1 MSQQTLSRFFT
12 VRKKSETIKEKTSLQ
27 DEQKPP
33 NLASIEKL
41 QSFACN
47 SPKPARK
54 DDAKET
60 KSLNK
65 KRDNISSKKRQS
77 AGSKNEST
85 ANKKVKLLTDF
96 EQQIMDFKL
105 DHLDKLL
112 FIQSGYRYKFFGE
125 DAKIASKILNIKLT
139 EGKFSFDLNNPS
151 KNDHL
156 YSTFA
161 QASVPIE
168 RLLVHVRRLIVRGYK
183 VGVVNQIETAA
194 IRAETKSRSKVFDRF
209 LSHVYSAGTFISDE
223 DLEKNVTGK
232 SIVCINESTD
242 GHLSL
247 VSVNVYFTDVVYDE
261 FTDDFTRYKLESRLH
276 HLEPI
281 EIITIGETSK
291 ETLTCIN
298 NFRNYNDSNT
308 SNVAHLKADIPNRTF
323 SELLAYAKAELEDN
337 DEVFSF
343 FMTLG
348 KPLLECFTKLLEYLK
363 EFKLTSVFEFL
374 NNYKKFSDVNKCTI
388 LDASVLKNLE
398 IFNNNTTGSERGS
411 LFAMLDNTFTKFG
424 QRMLKYW
431 LQRPLVDKISIIE
444 RHDAVESLMGRM
456 SGLQIERLKNVLKA
470 CPDLE
475 LILSRIHYERS
486 NRKEVYL
493 FLKKINEILAVFKN
507 MNDALI
513 SLDALGST
521 LLSSNFETLKSLSQ
535 KELLDME
542 ELLSMINSPSAIDS
556 KSPEHITNYFN
567 SSFFNYRQIEKQNS
581 EIEHI
586 NELLEEELD
595 NIKTLTKNKD
605 LQFMKVNNE
614 PFLIQI
620 RKSNVKHVPSDWI
633 RISATLNCVRYRSP
647 ETVNLYKKLKYHEDV
662 LKLTCDKLFLEFTS
676 RINTYHPHITKLIH
690 KLGEFD
696 ALMSLVSA
704 ALNYDYT
711 KPKVVDVP
719 TIQLNNARNPITEQL
734 LKERP
739 AYASYESSSSQSD
752 YTRASSYIEN
762 SFTLQKNFHDVSR
775 IALITGPNM
784 GGKSSFMRQVGLIVV
799 MSQVGSFIPCDE
811 NTILGIF
818 ANICIRLGSNDDIF
832 AGKSTFQ
839 VELMECHQILQT
851 CVESGADPTFPRT
864 GKPGNS
870 LILMDELGRGTS
882 TVDGCSIAWS
892 VLDYFVNHMLNNVL
906 VLFVTHFKELEAF
919 ESISSGIV
927 KNYHM
932 GYRISHTDGKDDAVN
947 TDVLFTYKLTAGP
960 SSGSYGLYCAKIAGL
975 PHEIINVADKL
986 SREME
991 TKALERDLNKIT
1003 KLINGNYLQ
1012 DLYDIAAPIN

>member
-12 VRKKSETIKEKTSLQ
+12 VRKKNETIKEKTPPQ
-27 DEQKPP
+27 DKQEPP

-47 SPKPARK
+47 STKYALK
-54 DDAKET
+54 DETTGLESVKKET
-60 KSLNK
+60 SVK
-65 KRDNISSKKRQS
+65 SSKKRNS
-77 AGSKNEST
+77 LGSKNESS
-85 ANKKVKLLTDF
+85 NKKAKLLTDF

-105 DHLDKLL
+105 EHMDKLL

-139 EGKFSFDLNNPS
+139 EGKFSFDLSNPS

-156 YSTFA
+156 YATFA

-168 RLLVHVRRLIVRGYK
+168 RLLVHVRRLVVRGFK

-194 IRAETKSRSKVFDRF
+194 IRAETKSKSKVFDRF
-209 LSHVYSAGTFISDE
+209 LSHVFSAGTFINDE

-232 SIVCINESTD
+232 SILCINESTD
-242 GHLSL
+242 GKLSL
-247 VSVNVYFTDVVYDE
+247 VSVNIYLTDVVYDE

-291 ETLTCIN
+291 ETLTCIS
-298 NFRNYNDSNT
+298 NFRKYNDSNT
-308 SNVAHLKADIPNRTF
+308 SNVAHIKADLPNKSF
-323 SELLAYAKAELEDN
+323 SELLAYAKAELEDK

-343 FMTLG
+343 FMSLG

-374 NNYKKFSDVNKCTI
+374 DNYKKFSDVNKSTI

-398 IFNNNTTGSERGS
+398 IFNNITTGSERGS

-431 LQRPLVDKISIIE
+431 LQRPLVDKTCIIE
-444 RHDAVESLMGRM
+444 RHDAVESLMSKM
-456 SGLQIERLKNVLKA
+456 NGLQIERLKNVLKA

-493 FLKKINEILAVFKN
+493 FLKKINEILAVFKH

-521 LLSSNFETLKSLSQ
+521 LLSSNFATLKSISQ

-567 SSFFNYRQIEKQNS
+567 SSFFNYKEIEKQNF
-581 EIEHI
+581 EIERI
-586 NELLEEELD
+586 NALLEEELE

-676 RINTYHPHITKLIH
+676 RINSYHPHITKLIR

-704 ALNYDYT
+704 ALNYDYS
-711 KPKVVDVP
+711 KPKIVDIP
-719 TIQLNNARNPITEQL
+719 TIQLKNARNPITEQL

-762 SFTLQKNFHDVSR
+762 NFNLQKDPNDISR

-799 MSQVGSFIPCDE
+799 MSQVGSFIPCGE
-811 NTILGIF
+811 NTVLGIF

-839 VELMECHQILQT
+839 IELMECHQILQT
-851 CVESGADPTFPRT
+851 CVESGTDPNFPRT

-892 VLDYFVNHMLNNVL
+892 VLDYFINHMLNNVL

-932 GYRISHTDGKDDAVN
+932 GYQISQTDGKDDVVN

-960 SSGSYGLYCAKIAGL
+960 SSGSYGVYCAKIAGL
-975 PHEIINVADKL
+975 PNEIVTVADKV
-986 SREME
+986 SREVE
-991 TKALERDLNKIT
+991 TKALERDINKMT
-1003 KLINGNYLQ
+1003 KLINGKVLRE
-1012 DLYDIAAPIN
+1012 LYDITDSI